1 MKANSNLALV
11 FPGQGSQRVGMGKDF
26 YENYASSRAVFQQ
39 AEDRLGFS
47 LSRLCFEGPEEKLK
61 ETANAQPAIVTVSLA
76 VLEGLKES
84 GFLEKLSVPAFTA
97 GHSLGE
103 YAALAASGALSISD
117 AIYLARRRG
126 ELMAQAAQ
134 SNPGAMAAIIG
145 LEEKELCDI
154 CSTTGASIANYNCPG
169 QLVISGSEQSIDESI
184 RLATEK
190 GARRAVP
197 LAVSGA
203 FHTPLMRSAAVG
215 LAGVIEELSFKDPVV
230 PIVGNTTACPLN
242 SATEIKKEL
251 IDQLTNS
258 VRWQES
264 VEYMIGKGITTF
276 LEIGPGKVLSGLI
289 KRINRDIKLYNV
301 EDSQT
306 FTALGNKPG

>member
-26 YENYASSRAVFQQ
+26 YENYASSRAVFRQ
-39 AEDRLGFS
+39 AGDRLGFS

-264 VEYMIGKGITTF
+264 VEYMIDKGITTF

>member
-11 FPGQGSQRVGMGKDF
+11 FPGQGSQHVGMGKDF
-26 YENYASSRAVFQQ
+26 YDNYASSRAVFQQ
-39 AEDRLGFS
+39 AEGRLDFS

-61 ETANAQPAIVTVSLA
+61 ETANAQPAIVAVSLA

-84 GFLEKLSVPAFTA
+84 GFLEKLSAPAFTA

-103 YAALAASGALSISD
+103 YAALAASGALNISD

-154 CSTTGASIANYNCPG
+154 CSTTGAGIANYNCPG
-169 QLVISGSEQSIDESI
+169 QLVISGSEQSIDEAI

-215 LAGVIEELSFKDPVV
+215 LAGVIEELSFKNPVV
-230 PIVGNTTACPLN
+230 PIVGNTTACPLS
-242 SATEIKKEL
+242 SATEIIKEL
-251 IDQLTNS
+251 IDQLTGS

-289 KRINRDIKLYNV
+289 KRINRDVTLYNV

-306 FTALGNKPG
+306 LTALENKLG